1 VGADSRPGEVSWEG
15 VDSRPA
21 EDSWPVLGD
30 GVDSGADC
38 GGCKEPDPV
47 ELLLEEPPAGSPCW
61 PLDVF
66 ALLDERVLPGK
77 AWAATSVSTPVS
89 ATLPAI
95 NQRLVRVSL
104 RRAASRA
111 KVFGMQ
117 RVCVE
122 RVRIR

>member
-1 VGADSRPGEVSWEG
+1 VGADSCAGEVSWEG
-15 VDSRPA
+15 ADSLPA

-30 GVDSGADC
+30 EPDSGADC
-38 GGCKEPDPV
+38 GGRREPVPD
-47 ELLLEEPPAGSPCW
+47 ELLLEELPAGSPCC

-66 ALLDERVLPGK
+66 ALVDEMVLPGK

-95 NQRLVRVSL
+95 SQRLVRASL

-111 KVFGMQ
+111 KVLGMQ
-117 RVCVE
+117 AVSAE
-122 RVRIR
+122 